1 MAFNDKIIA
10 KEQRLTAIIGAYDS
24 ALVAF
29 SGGVDST
36 YLLYIAAQV
45 LGSSVL
51 AVTAHSQ
58 LHPSDEADAAEKLAR
73 SIGVGHLVATLDLL
87 ALPDVENNSPERC
100 YSCKKHIFAKMNDIA
115 AERGYKVVF
124 EGTNADDTAEDRPGL
139 RALKELGVQS
149 PLRAAGLTKD
159 EIRLL
164 AKSAGLATWLKP
176 SAACL
181 ATRFPRGEQISS
193 GGLSKVAEAERFIR
207 ELGLKGDLRVRVHGG
222 NLARIEVSK
231 MDKDFILLHNAEIV
245 SGLKKLGFNFTV
257 LDLEGFRSGSMN

>member
-1 MAFNDKIIA
+1 MVLNDKVEA
-10 KEQRLTAIIGAYDS
+10 KERRLVQIISAYDS

-45 LGSSVL
+45 LGSRVL

-73 SIGVGHLVATLDLL
+73 SMGVGHLVAALDLL
-87 ALPDVENNSPERC
+87 ALPDVEKNSPERC
-100 YSCKKHIFAKMNDIA
+100 YSCKKQIFAKMKDIA
-115 AERGYKVVF
+115 AERIYQVVF
-124 EGTNADDTAEDRPGL
+124 EGTNADDSADDRPGL
-139 RALKELGVQS
+139 LALKELGVQS
-149 PLRAAGLTKD
+149 PLKAAGLNKD

-164 AKSAGLATWLKP
+164 SKRVGLETWLKP

-181 ATRFPRGEQISS
+181 ATRFPRGEQITS
-193 GGLSKVAEAERFIR
+193 GGLSKVAEAERFLR
-207 ELGLKGDLRVRVHGG
+207 KLGLKGDLRVRVHGG
-222 NLARIEVSK
+222 NLARIEVS
-231 MDKDFILLHNAEIV
+231 DKEKELIYLHNIEII
-245 SGLKKLGFNFTV
+245 SGLKKLGFSYTV